1 MLSAPGFIEQ
11 LASQFQSESP
21 VALRLQ
27 PVTKSILR
35 KHNHHQATSRVP
47 LAGTL
52 VDDADVFGT
61 RKCRCHVDV
70 EERRDPF
77 DLCERSMLQ
86 FLVLEAL
93 TEQVETG

>member
-11 LASQFQSESP
+11 LASQVQYESP
-21 VALRLQ
+21 VAPRSQ

-35 KHNHHQATSRVP
+35 KHNYHQSTSRVP

-52 VDDADVFGT
+52 VDDVDVFGT
-61 RKCRCHVDV
+61 RNCRFHVDV
-70 EERRDPF
+70 EERRDRF
-77 DLCERSMLQ
+77 DLYERSMLQ